1 MHDEFV
7 VEIPE
12 ADDYTKVAQDIDR
25 ICCDSMSEFVP
36 GIPVT
41 CEYAV
46 SRRWSKRA
54 VAVYDEARRL
64 VPWEERSV

>member
-1 MHDEFV
+1 
-7 VEIPE
+7 
-12 ADDYTKVAQDIDR
+12 
-25 ICCDSMSEFVP
+25 MSEFVP

-54 VAVYDEARRL
+54 VAVYDEAKRL
-64 VPWEERSV
+64 VPWEEAR